1 MIEAK
6 IICDSIGPSGVRLT
20 TFVLTY
26 PRFIHSEFLTHRQF
40 SRNASSSRAIPV
52 KKQIQMVIDN
62 PAIPLDFRKNQKGMQ
77 AGEPLEN
84 QAAAVNLW
92 LSARDEAVKMA

>member
-6 IICDSIGPSGVRLT
+6 IIKDSYGASGVRLT

-26 PRFIHSEFLTHRQF
+26 PRFMHSEFMTHRVF

-52 KKQIQMVIDN
+52 AKQIQMVIDN
-62 PAIPLDFRKNQKGMQ
+62 PAIPLAFTKNKPGMQ
-77 AGEPLEN
+77 GG
-84 QAAAVNLW
+84 
-92 LSARDEAVKMA
+92 

>member
-6 IICDSIGPSGVRLT
+6 IVCDSIGPNQVRLT

-26 PRFIHSEFLTHRQF
+26 PRFIHSEFLTHRMI

-52 KKQIQMVIDN
+52 KKSIQMVIDN
-62 PAIPLDFRKNQKGMQ
+62 PAIPLAFTKNQKGMQ
-77 AGEPLEN
+77 GGDPLDGEAH
-84 QAAAVNLW
+84 QKAVDAW
-92 LSARDEAVKMA
+92 LNARD